1 MTNEDAHAANMVLPK
16 AGLSSQLQPSSRFVT
31 FVRWDRSQ
39 PLIPRLRQYLK
50 RYSQYTFIPHQQ
62 KSAGSISLQ
71 KHP

>member
-16 AGLSSQLQPSSRFVT
+16 AGLSSELQASSRFVT

-50 RYSQYTFIPHQQ
+50 RYVLFPSRPTRAKKRLALCAFCI
-62 KSAGSISLQ
+62 
-71 KHP
+71 

>member
-31 FVRWDRSQ
+31 FVRCDRSQ

-50 RYSQYTFIPHQQ
+50 RYKPF
-62 KSAGSISLQ
+62 
-71 KHP
+71 